1 MPAPSDESLHAMK
14 PTPKRRRVVVLAV
27 PPVEEL
33 DLVGPMEVFATANRL
48 IARDAYRVEVVTNT
62 RDLRVDGASGL
73 PFRAHHH
80 YSNAPARHDSLV
92 VVCGVESRHTRDAGL
107 LRWLARESRRVRRV
121 GGVCVGAFLL
131 AEAGLLDRR
140 RATVHWKYAQ
150 ELAAR
155 FPRVTVDPHPIW
167 VRDGNLYT
175 SAGFSAGIDLALAW
189 VEEDFGAA
197 AALKVARELV
207 LFIRRPGGQDQ
218 FSATLAAQAAHT
230 RTIHEL
236 QIWMIEHLDEP
247 LPVDRLADRAAMS
260 PRNFLRA
267 FKRELGA
274 TPSRYLLQLRVEAA
288 RRLLEQSEKG
298 LAQIASASGFG
309 CQDSMRRAFLAAL
322 GTTPSQ
328 FRRHF
333 QRSV

>member
-1 MPAPSDESLHAMK
+1 VKPAS
-14 PTPKRRRVVVLAV
+14 KRRRIAVLAV

-33 DLVGPMEVFATANRL
+33 DLVGPIEVFATANRL
-48 IARDAYRVEVVTNT
+48 LARDAYRVELVTNA
-62 RDLRVDGASGL
+62 RDRRIEGASGL
-73 PFRAHHH
+73 PLRAHHH
-80 YSNAPARHDSLV
+80 YSDLTARIDSLV
-92 VVCGVESRHTRDAGL
+92 VVCGVDARHTREPAL
-107 LRWLARESRRVRRV
+107 LRWLASETGRVRRV
-121 GGVCVGAFLL
+121 GAVCVGAFLL

-150 ELAAR
+150 ELAGR
-155 FPRVTVDPHPIW
+155 FPRVTVDPNPIW
-167 VRDGNLYT
+167 VRDGNICT

-236 QIWMIEHLDEP
+236 QIWMMEHLDEP
-247 LPVDRLADRAAMS
+247 LSVDRLADRAAMS
-260 PRNFLRA
+260 PRSFLRA
-267 FKRELGA
+267 FKRELGT
-274 TPSRYLLQLRVEAA
+274 TPSRYLAQLRVEAA

-322 GTTPSQ
+322 GTTPGQ

-333 QRSV
+333 QRAR

>member
-1 MPAPSDESLHAMK
+1 MK
-14 PTPKRRRVVVLAV
+14 RTSRRRVAVLAV

-33 DLVGPMEVFATANRL
+33 DLIGPLEVFATANRL
-48 IARDAYRVEVVTNT
+48 IARDAYRVELATNA
-62 RDLRVDGASGL
+62 RDRGIEGASGL
-73 PFRAHHH
+73 PLRAHHH
-80 YSNAPARHDSLV
+80 YSDLSARIDSLV
-92 VVCGVESRHTRDAGL
+92 VVCGVDARHTREPAL
-107 LRWLARESRRVRRV
+107 LRWLARETGRVRRV
-121 GGVCVGAFLL
+121 GAVCVGAFLL

-155 FPRVTVDPHPIW
+155 FPRVHVDPNPIW
-167 VRDGNLYT
+167 VRDGSIYT

-230 RTIHEL
+230 RAIHEL
-236 QIWMIEHLDEP
+236 QIWMMEHLDER
-247 LPVDRLADRAAMS
+247 LSMETLADRAAMS

-267 FKRELGA
+267 FKRELGT
-274 TPSRYLLQLRVEAA
+274 TPSRYLQQLRVEAA

-322 GTTPSQ
+322 GTTPGQ

-333 QRSV
+333 QRAR

>member
-1 MPAPSDESLHAMK
+1 MK
-14 PTPKRRRVVVLAV
+14 RTARRRRIAVLAI

-33 DLVGPMEVFATANRL
+33 DLIGPLEVFATANRL
-48 IARDAYRVEVVTNT
+48 LARDAYRVELVTNT
-62 RDLRVDGASGL
+62 RDRRIDGASGL
-73 PFRAHHH
+73 PLRAHHH
-80 YSNAPARHDSLV
+80 YTEVTARIDSLV
-92 VVCGVESRHTRDAGL
+92 VVCGVDARHTREPAL
-107 LRWLARESRRVRRV
+107 LRWLASETRRVRRV
-121 GGVCVGAFLL
+121 GAVCVGAFLL
-131 AEAGLLDRR
+131 AEARLLDGR

-150 ELAAR
+150 ELASR
-155 FPRVTVDPHPIW
+155 FPRVRVDPNPIW
-167 VRDGNLYT
+167 VRDGNIYT
-175 SAGFSAGIDLALAW
+175 SAGFSAGIDLTLAW

-236 QIWMIEHLDEP
+236 QIWLMEHLDEP
-247 LPVDRLADRAAMS
+247 LSMDRLADRAAMS
-260 PRNFLRA
+260 PRSFLRA
-267 FKRELGA
+267 FQRELGT
-274 TPSRYLLQLRVEAA
+274 TPSRYLVQLRVEAA

-322 GTTPSQ
+322 GTTPGQ

-333 QRSV
+333 QRVR